1 MLRAPEFFQTTLAQ
15 QNSKSSRPSLLRNLR
30 LPVPSLLRHL
40 LPERLQRL
48 RREKR
53 KPNEKEITM
62 NTTLAA
68 LIVFGCLVGAVLL
81 GRALR
86 RLLPEDHLTAD
97 SRDTIKLA
105 MGLVATMTALVLGLL
120 VSSAKGAYDTKRS
133 EVIQMA
139 AKVAFLDRLLS
150 LYGPEA
156 AEARAGF
163 HEAVQEAVR
172 QMWPDEAGVSAH
184 LAPNT
189 QSWNVVYIAVQNL
202 SPHDDTQRKLKEQ
215 AITLA
220 TELGQL
226 RSLLAAQAAASISI
240 PMLIILVS
248 SLVVIFLGFSV
259 LAPPNATVILALM
272 IAALAVAG
280 AIFLILELDQPF
292 AGLIRISSEPMLNA
306 LSQLAK

>member
-1 MLRAPEFFQTTLAQ
+1 
-15 QNSKSSRPSLLRNLR
+15 
-30 LPVPSLLRHL
+30 
-40 LPERLQRL
+40 
-48 RREKR
+48 
-53 KPNEKEITM
+53 M
-62 NTTLAA
+62 NTDVTS

-139 AKVAFLDRLLS
+139 AKVAFLDRLFS

-156 AEARAGF
+156 AEARASF
-163 HEAVQEAVR
+163 REAVEEAVR
-172 QMWPDEAGVSAH
+172 QMWPDEASLTAH
-184 LAPNT
+184 LAPDT
-189 QSWNVVYIAVQNL
+189 QAGNVVYSAIEAL
-202 SPHDDTQRKLKEQ
+202 SPHDDMQRKLKDQ
-215 AITLA
+215 ATTLA
-220 TELGQL
+220 TDFAQL
-226 RSLLAAQAAASISI
+226 RSLLAAQSVASISK

-248 SLVVIFLGFSV
+248 WLVVIFLGFSV
-259 LAPPNATVILALM
+259 LAPPNPTVILALM
-272 IAALAVAG
+272 ISALAVAG

-306 LSQLAK
+306 LHELAK